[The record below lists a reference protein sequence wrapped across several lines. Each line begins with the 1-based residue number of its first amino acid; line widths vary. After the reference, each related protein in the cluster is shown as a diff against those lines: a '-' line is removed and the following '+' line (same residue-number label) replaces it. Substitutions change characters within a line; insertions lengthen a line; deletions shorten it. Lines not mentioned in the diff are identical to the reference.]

1 MGFLSAYSST
11 TKVEIKHPDK
21 EYWVIIKDCL
31 TQGEKTV
38 AENALTQSQFTVGDE
53 NVQMSVDVATYR
65 QLMVLTS
72 IKEWNLDDEAGTVW
86 PVDLEHVQG
95 LPGTEFDRIWKIVD
109 EKNKPATSEEKRRF
123 PAGGVSGDQD
133 GRTRTRKSR

>member
-1 MGFLSAYSST
+1 
-11 TKVEIKHPDK
+11 
-21 EYWVIIKDCL
+21 
-31 TQGEKTV
+31 
-38 AENALTQSQFTVGDE
+38 
-53 NVQMSVDVATYR
+53 
-65 QLMVLTS
+65 MVLAS